1 MNFDHMTTVPST
13 KNESPAK
20 GLSKEELKAI
30 SDKIIRI
37 ASESGILERCGYTA
51 DFAKTLYN
59 NLITSESFPEEYMEL
74 FKLCADDNAP
84 ILKSARLPILIVE
97 QCNAAGF
104 NDMLRKAGLIDLLYG
119 DWGPDNE
126 KDETM
131 LECIKSAIKLN
142 GLILEKVSPPMVLE
156 NGDISPI
163 ESYEM
168 AIKYCALHPV
178 TNITK
183 KNPLAWVA
191 IDVALNAMQNHNIE
205 FEESDFD
212 TANKLLEGFLEV
224 LNVGKVNGF
233 FPEDTKMEVAFM
245 TTSLEK
251 AIEHDISKEE
261 D

>member
-1 MNFDHMTTVPST
+1 MNFNNMTTTPS

-20 GLSKEELKAI
+20 GLSKEELKTL
-30 SDKIIRI
+30 SDKIIGI
-37 ASESGILERCGYTA
+37 ASESGILERCGYTV

-59 NLITSESFPEEYMEL
+59 NLIASESFPEEYMEF
-74 FKLCADDNAP
+74 FKLCADDSSP
-84 ILKSARLPILIVE
+84 ILKSARLSIVVVE

-104 NDMLRKAGLIDLLYG
+104 NDMLRKTGLMDLLYG
-119 DWGPDNE
+119 DKGPDNE
-126 KDETM
+126 KDEIM
-131 LECIKSAIKLN
+131 FECIKSAIKLN
-142 GLILEKVSPPMVLE
+142 SLIHKKISPPMILE

-178 TNITK
+178 TTITK
-183 KNPLAWVA
+183 KNPLAWMA
-191 IDVALNAMQNHNIE
+191 IDVALNAMEEHKIE

-233 FPEDTKMEVAFM
+233 FPENSKMEVAFM

-251 AIEHDISKEE
+251 AIENDISKEE